1 VPDRKSDDTTSRKA
15 GRGLIRALR
24 GLFGPRRLRRA
35 AGSVRVLRK
44 EFEKGRRKRDDNEPS
59 PIRRIEHRDV
69 DD

>member
-1 VPDRKSDDTTSRKA
+1 VPDRKSEDTTSRKA

-24 GLFGPRRLRRA
+24 GLFGPGRLRRA
-35 AGSVRVLRK
+35 ANSARVLK
-44 EFEKGRRKRDDNEPS
+44 EEFKKGRRKRAADEPS